1 MSEARN
7 ASIDKINFHFVASL
21 KKNNFMEIPAPNKL
35 NRPLPWILAIM
46 TGGLLLVGGLTYKM
60 AQTPVSESKL
70 EKMTVVA
77 QRESLAVDIEAS
89 GVVEPIESVNISPK
103 NPGRLVQLRVE
114 QGMKVK
120 EGQILALM
128 EHTEVKAE
136 GKYAEANYNQAL
148 AELDAAKVRIPSE
161 VQQAQTRY
169 VQAQT
174 QLEQAKANLERA
186 SERIPKDIDQIK
198 AQIVSAQSSVQLAA
212 SRVKRNEELLREGAI
227 TQDRFDELLNNYNN
241 AQASLVELQTRLEQA
256 NQTTKPE
263 IEQLKQEVVQAQASV
278 AEAQIQL
285 EERKRTAKT
294 EIARLEAAA
303 EAAKAQL
310 EQVVIQ
316 FQDTAIRAPFD
327 GIVTQKY
334 ADPGAFVTPTTSAS
348 STASAT
354 SSSILAIARGL
365 KVVAKVPEVDI
376 ALIKQG
382 QPVMIKADAF
392 PNEVFKGQVVLI
404 APEAVVQDNVTSFE
418 VTIGLVTG
426 RDQLLS
432 RMNVDVNFLG
442 EEVKDALVVPTVAI
456 VTKNGKTGVM
466 VADENEKPKFKPV
479 TIGQV
484 LDEKTQILSGL
495 NTGERVFIDLPE
507 EEKQKSLF

>member
-1 MSEARN
+1 
-7 ASIDKINFHFVASL
+7 
-21 KKNNFMEIPAPNKL
+21 MEIPVPNKL
-35 NRPLPWILAIM
+35 NRPLPWILAVM
-46 TGGLLLVGGLTYKM
+46 TGGLLVVGGLTYKM

-70 EKMTVVA
+70 EKMTVIA

-128 EHTEVKAE
+128 EHSEDKAQ
-136 GKYAEANYNQAL
+136 GKFAEAKYNQAL
-148 AELDAAKVRIPSE
+148 ADLEAAKVRIPSE

-174 QLEQAKANLERA
+174 QLEQAKANLQRA
-186 SERIPKDIDQIK
+186 TERIPKEIDQIK
-198 AQIVSAQSSVQLAA
+198 AQIVSAQSGLELAA

-241 AQASLVELQTRLEQA
+241 AQASLMELQKRLEQTT
-256 NQTTKPE
+256 QTQNPE
-263 IEQLKQEVVQAQASV
+263 IDQLKQEVLHAQATV

-285 EERKRTAKT
+285 EERKRTAKIDIT
-294 EIARLEAAA
+294 SLELAA
-303 EAAKAQL
+303 EAAKAEL
-310 EQVVIQ
+310 EQMVIQ

-334 ADPGAFVTPTTSAS
+334 ANPGAFVTPTTSAS

-354 SSSILAIARGL
+354 SSSILALARGL

-376 ALIKQG
+376 AMIQQS
-382 QPVMIKADAF
+382 QPVTITADAY

-404 APEAVVQDNVTSFE
+404 APEAVVEDNVTSFE
-418 VTIGLVTG
+418 VTIALMEGQ
-426 RDQLLS
+426 DKLLS

-442 EEVKDALVVPTVAI
+442 QEINDALVVPTVAI
-456 VTKNGKTGVM
+456 VTKNGETGVM

-495 NTGERVFIDLPE
+495 TPGERVFIDLPE
-507 EEKQKSLF
+507 EEQNKSLF

>member
-1 MSEARN
+1 
-7 ASIDKINFHFVASL
+7 
-21 KKNNFMEIPAPNKL
+21 MEIPVHKQL

-60 AQTPVSESKL
+60 AQNPVSESEI
-70 EKMTVVA
+70 EKMTVIA
-77 QRESLAVDIEAS
+77 ERETVAVDIEAS

-120 EGQILALM
+120 QGQILALM

-161 VQQAQTRY
+161 IQQAQTRY
-169 VQAQT
+169 IQAQT
-174 QLEQAKANLERA
+174 QLEQAKANLKQA
-186 SERIPKDIDQIK
+186 SERIPKEIDQIK
-198 AQIVSAQSSVQLAA
+198 AQIVSAQSSLQLAA

-227 TQDRFDELLNNYNN
+227 TQDRFDELLNTYNN
-241 AQASLVELQTRLEQA
+241 AQASLIELQTRLEQA
-256 NQTTKPE
+256 NQTQSPE
-263 IEQLKQEVVQAQASV
+263 IDQLKQEVLQAQATV
-278 AEAQIQL
+278 AETQIQL

-294 EIARLEAAA
+294 EIGRLEAAA

-334 ADPGAFVTPTTSAS
+334 ANPGAFVTPTTSAS
-348 STASAT
+348 TTASAT
-354 SSSILAIARGL
+354 SSSIIALARGL

-376 ALIKQG
+376 AMIKQG
-382 QPVMIKADAF
+382 QPVMISADAY
-392 PNEVFKGQVVLI
+392 PNETFQGQVVLI
-404 APEAVVQDNVTSFE
+404 APEAVVEDNVTSFE
-418 VTIGLVTG
+418 VTIALGTG
-426 RDQLLS
+426 REQLLS

-442 EEVKDALVVPTVAI
+442 EEIQDALVVPTVAI
-456 VTKNGKTGVM
+456 VTQNGETGVM
-466 VADENEKPKFKPV
+466 VADENEQPQFKPV

-495 NTGERVFIDLPE
+495 TSGERVFIDLPE
-507 EEKQKSLF
+507 DKEKKSLF

>member
-1 MSEARN
+1 
-7 ASIDKINFHFVASL
+7 
-21 KKNNFMEIPAPNKL
+21 MEIPVHKQL

-46 TGGLLLVGGLTYKM
+46 TGGLLLVGGLTYRMVKN
-60 AQTPVSESKL
+60 PVSESKL
-70 EKMTVVA
+70 EQMTVIA
-77 QRESLAVDIEAS
+77 ERETVTVDIEAS

-120 EGQILALM
+120 QGQILALM
-128 EHTEVKAE
+128 EHSEVKAE

-161 VQQAQTRY
+161 IQQAQTRY
-169 VQAQT
+169 IQAQT
-174 QLEQAKANLERA
+174 QLEQAKANLKRA

-198 AQIVSAQSSVQLAA
+198 AQIVSAQSSLQLAA

-241 AQASLVELQTRLEQA
+241 AQANLIELQTRLEQA
-256 NQTTKPE
+256 NQTQNPE
-263 IEQLKQEVVQAQASV
+263 IDQLKQEVLQAQATV

-285 EERKRTAKT
+285 EERQRTAQT
-294 EIARLEAAA
+294 EIASLEAAT

-334 ADPGAFVTPTTSAS
+334 ANPGAFVTPTTSAS

-354 SSSILAIARGL
+354 SSSIIALARGL

-382 QPVMIKADAF
+382 QPVMINADAY
-392 PNEVFKGQVVLI
+392 PNETFKGQVVLI
-404 APEAVVQDNVTSFE
+404 APEAVVENNVTSFE
-418 VTIGLVTG
+418 VTIAIGTG
-426 RDQLLS
+426 REKLLS
-432 RMNVDVNFLG
+432 RMNVDVKFLG
-442 EEVKDALVVPTVAI
+442 EAIQDALVVPTVAI
-456 VTKNGKTGVM
+456 VTQNGETGVM
-466 VADENEKPKFKPV
+466 VADENEQPQFKPV

-495 NTGERVFIDLPE
+495 TPGERVFIDLP
-507 EEKQKSLF
+507 KDK

>member
-1 MSEARN
+1 
-7 ASIDKINFHFVASL
+7 
-21 KKNNFMEIPAPNKL
+21 MEIPAPHKI
-35 NRPLPWILAIM
+35 NRPLPWILALM
-46 TGGLLLVGGLTYKM
+46 TGGLLLVGVLTYRM
-60 AQTPVSESKL
+60 AKTPVSESKL
-70 EKMTVVA
+70 EKMTVIA
-77 QRESLAVDIEAS
+77 QRETLAVDIEAS

-103 NPGRLVQLRVE
+103 NPGRLVELRVE

-120 EGQILALM
+120 KGQILALM
-128 EHTEVKAE
+128 EHTEIKAE

-161 VQQAQTRY
+161 IQQAQTRY
-169 VQAQT
+169 IQAQT
-174 QLEQAKANLERA
+174 QLEQAKASLKRA
-186 SERIPKDIDQIK
+186 GERIPKEIDQIK
-198 AQIVSAQSSVQLAA
+198 AQIVSARSSLQLAA
-212 SRVKRNEELLREGAI
+212 SRVKRNEELLQEGAI
-227 TQDRFDELLNNYNN
+227 TQDRFDELLNTYNN
-241 AQASLVELQTRLEQA
+241 AQANLIELQTKLEQA
-256 NQTTKPE
+256 NQTTQPE
-263 IEQLKQEVVQAQASV
+263 IDQLKQEVLQRQATV

-285 EERKRTAKT
+285 EEHKRTAQT
-294 EIARLEAAA
+294 EIARLESASQ
-303 EAAKAQL
+303 AAKAQL

-327 GIVTQKY
+327 GIITQKY

-376 ALIKQG
+376 AMIKQG
-382 QPVMIKADAF
+382 QPVMITADAY
-392 PNEVFKGQVVLI
+392 PNETFQGQVVLI
-404 APEAVVQDNVTSFE
+404 APEAVVEENVTSFE
-418 VTIGLVTG
+418 VTIALVTG
-426 RDQLLS
+426 RDKLLS

-442 EEVKDALVVPTVAI
+442 EEITDALVVPTVAI
-456 VTKNGKTGVM
+456 VTKNGETGVM
-466 VADENEKPKFKPV
+466 VADENNKPQFKPV

-495 NTGERVFIDLPE
+495 TTGERVFIDLPE

>member
-1 MSEARN
+1 M
-7 ASIDKINFHFVASL
+7 NFYLVASL
-21 KKNNFMEIPAPNKL
+21 KKNFMEIPMPNKL

-46 TGGLLLVGGLTYKM
+46 TGGLLLVGGLTYRIAK
-60 AQTPVSESKL
+60 TPVSESKL

-77 QRESLAVDIEAS
+77 QRETLAVDIEAS

-120 EGQILALM
+120 QGQILALM

-136 GKYAEANYNQAL
+136 GKYAEANHNQAL

-161 VQQAQTRY
+161 IQQAQTRY
-169 VQAQT
+169 LQAQT
-174 QLEQAKANLERA
+174 QLEQAKANLKEA
-186 SERIPKDIDQIK
+186 GERIPKEIDQIR
-198 AQIVSAQSSVQLAA
+198 AQIVSAQSSLQLAA
-212 SRVKRNEELLREGAI
+212 SRVKRNEELLEEGAI
-227 TQDRFDELLNNYNN
+227 TQDRFDELLNNYHN
-241 AQASLVELQTRLEQA
+241 AQAGLIELQTRLEQA
-256 NQTTKPE
+256 NRTQNPE
-263 IEQLKQEVVQAQASV
+263 IEQFRQQVLEAQATV
-278 AEAQIQL
+278 AETQIQL
-285 EERKRTAKT
+285 EERQRTAAT
-294 EIARLEAAA
+294 EIARLESAV

-348 STASAT
+348 ATASAT
-354 SSSILAIARGL
+354 SSSILAVARGL

-376 ALIKQG
+376 AMIKQG
-382 QPVMIKADAF
+382 QPVMIRADAF
-392 PNEVFKGQVVLI
+392 PNETFQGQVVLI
-404 APEAVVQDNVTSFE
+404 APEAVVEENVTSFE
-418 VTIGLVTG
+418 VTIAIGPVG
-426 RDQLLS
+426 REKLLS

-442 EEVKDALVVPTVAI
+442 QEISDALVVPTVAI
-456 VTKNGKTGVM
+456 VTKNGETGVM
-466 VADENEKPKFKPV
+466 VADENDKPQFKPI

-484 LDEKTQILSGL
+484 LEEKTQILSGL
-495 NTGERVFIDLPE
+495 TPGERVFIDLPE
-507 EEKQKSLF
+507 DENKKSLF